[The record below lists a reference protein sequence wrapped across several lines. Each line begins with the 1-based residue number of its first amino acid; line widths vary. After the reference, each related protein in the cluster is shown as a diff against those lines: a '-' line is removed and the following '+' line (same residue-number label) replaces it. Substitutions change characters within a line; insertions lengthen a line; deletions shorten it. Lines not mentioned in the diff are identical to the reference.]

1 MVEGGQSNLAKVHL
15 DVVHTREET
24 KKTDLKYLDK
34 MLSKNIL
41 CNTLAPIGSIQPVP
55 TVRHV
60 TTETSEN
67 TGAQSTLLPANHFN
81 LLLMPGR
88 ANHLL

>member
-1 MVEGGQSNLAKVHL
+1 MWFIVEKNQI
-15 DVVHTREET
+15 
-24 KKTDLKYLDK
+24 KTDLKYLDK
-34 MLSKNIL
+34 MLYKNIL
-41 CNTLAPIGSIQPVP
+41 CNTLAPNCSKQALP

-67 TGAQSTLLPANHFN
+67 TGAQPTLLPANHFN

>member
-1 MVEGGQSNLAKVHL
+1 
-15 DVVHTREET
+15 
-24 KKTDLKYLDK
+24 
-34 MLSKNIL
+34 MLFKNIL
-41 CNTLAPIGSIQPVP
+41 CNTVAPICSIQPLP

-67 TGAQSTLLPANHFN
+67 TGAQPTLLPANHFN
-81 LLLMPGR
+81 LLLMPVR